1 MVVLALGLFP
11 PVGVAPLALAAFLGV
26 ASAGAAIR
34 LSGIPALVR
43 SLVPFSAGILVGI
56 TGFGVWPELAGRLG
70 IGSAAALLAAG
81 VAMLWAVNRYLYPVC
96 PACSH
101 THDHEQCA
109 AGLHGFAPP
118 LVIAGV
124 LHSFLDGWGVVA
136 SEMESSRLGTAVV
149 LAVALH
155 KIPEGLAYGTIL
167 VSALG
172 ARWPALAWSAAAQ
185 LPTLAGGQAAAA
197 LHPALG
203 GAWMPL
209 PLALAGGSFL
219 FLGWHAVHSEWKRRG
234 PLTAFGAAISGV
246 AGAAALHHGF
256 RIWLR

>member
-1 MVVLALGLFP
+1 MVLLPLASLL
-11 PVGVAPLALAAFLGV
+11 PVPVALLALAAFVGI

-34 LSGIPALVR
+34 LSGIPSLVR
-43 SLVPFSAGILVGI
+43 SLVPFSAGILLGI

-70 IGSAAALLAAG
+70 IASAAALVAAG
-81 VAMLWAVNRYLYPVC
+81 VAMLWTVDRYLYPVC

-101 THDHEQCA
+101 THNHEQCA

-136 SEMESSRLGTAVV
+136 SEMESSRLGTTVF

-155 KIPEGLAYGTIL
+155 KIPEGLAYGAIL

-172 ARWPALAWSAAAQ
+172 ARWPALAWSAVAQ
-185 LPTLAGGQAAAA
+185 LPTLAGGLAAAA
-197 LHPALG
+197 LHPAPG
-203 GAWMPL
+203 AAWMPV